1 MTLAVIIVIAVGL
14 PLLFYCSLMFDRL
27 VKAEYEIKR
36 MVWEADGKPA
46 ASLLEGSGSAPLCFL
61 CGKELQLLQILHDL
75 RARPIFRTNKLAAQ
89 HARRINNKSLR
100 LAGGAIKF
108 STFFLLIVHR

>member
-36 MVWEADGKPA
+36 MVWEADGKPT
-46 ASLLEGSGSAPLCFL
+46 GFFWNAPKC
-61 CGKELQLLQILHDL
+61 
-75 RARPIFRTNKLAAQ
+75 
-89 HARRINNKSLR
+89 
-100 LAGGAIKF
+100 
-108 STFFLLIVHR
+108 TFFWSGWMRNWLSLVWLFTTPGWVTEIKDCQTWLRRFRICVLVWNVLIVTIFLALSSGILASG